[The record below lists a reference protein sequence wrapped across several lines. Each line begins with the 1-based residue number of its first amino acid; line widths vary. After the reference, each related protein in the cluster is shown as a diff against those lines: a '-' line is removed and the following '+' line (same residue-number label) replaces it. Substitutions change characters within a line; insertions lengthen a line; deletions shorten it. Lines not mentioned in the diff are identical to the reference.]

1 MQSTQQQST
10 QASLLNAEIRTKVA
24 KVLSIDED
32 PSWTIE
38 VSENLCLV
46 SSKKEMMPRYPD
58 LRGCVVDLNHSKVV
72 VPCYGRITSVLTPMV
87 HFDQGQMTVE
97 DMDGNVK
104 TLERN
109 DIRFTYGFEGP
120 VLRLYKNGGK
130 IYCSTNRRLD
140 CSKSRWGTKK
150 TFLEMF
156 KELGGDAILEK
167 AFDPVKP
174 YSSHFLTFIVVHPD
188 MLLCTKQNVESGYL
202 VFLGSQP
209 CFEPSTCP
217 YPEDQVDWISSSTKF
232 DVPFITTDIFEGA
245 IANKV
250 PYCPMPL
257 SVDDVNRHLLVG
269 YGQKH
274 SNDIRTGSG
283 EFVIAYVKNE
293 SSFSQEQ
300 LYRFVSPAYEHRT
313 KMRNEDPNLLHQFY
327 CLSSEANLSDAEF
340 EMRYPWLEYE
350 DVKKEEAEEGRIM
363 FWNKGKRPIAPDWQK
378 KFRNLWKHFVLSV
391 PLHRQAE
398 VFGYYKQ
405 FFLNRET
412 LATWL
417 CSFFGRTVEPLSETS
432 TEEILTPRAKKLM
445 ELALAYERKHNPKA
459 DLTLSRKNLERNMR
473 YLLTNERG
481 TSLYMLW
488 KNRKQYLRLLEMKE
502 QNKQLVQENE
512 SLSQEIQS
520 AKEELER
527 VNKRIENYKACMP
540 SDVCISSDASMS
552 CDGEVCMI

>member
-1 MQSTQQQST
+1 MQSQRTESNMNQSN
-10 QASLLNAEIRTKVA
+10 LNAEIRTKVA

-58 LRGCVVDLNHSKVV
+58 LRGCVVDLNVSQVV
-72 VPCYGRITSVLTPMV
+72 VPCYGRISSVLTPMV
-87 HFDQGQMTVE
+87 HFDQGKMTVE
-97 DMDGNVK
+97 DMDGNQREIHQSDV
-104 TLERN
+104 
-109 DIRFTYGFEGP
+109 RFSYGFEGP
-120 VLRLYKNGGK
+120 VLRIYKNGGK

-156 KELGGDAILEK
+156 KELGGDKILET
-167 AFDPVKP
+167 AFDANKA

-188 MLLCTKQNVESGYL
+188 MLLCSKQNVGQGYL

-209 CFEPSTCP
+209 CLNPANCP
-217 YPEDQVDWISSSTKF
+217 YPDDQVDWSSSASKY
-232 DVPFITTDIFEGA
+232 DVPFQTTDLFESA
-245 IANKV
+245 VTNKV
-250 PYCPMPL
+250 PYCPLSL
-257 SVDDVNRHLLVG
+257 SVDEVNRHLLVG
-269 YGQKH
+269 YGNKH

-283 EFVIAYVKNE
+283 EFVIAYLKKD
-293 SSFSQEQ
+293 SQSTFGQEQ
-300 LYRFVSPAYEHRT
+300 LFRFVSPAYEHRSR
-313 KMRNEDPNLLHQFY
+313 MRNEDPNLLHQFY

-350 DVKKEEAEEGRIM
+350 EVKKVEAEEGRIM
-363 FWNKGKRPIAPDWQK
+363 FWNKGKIAVAPDWQK
-378 KFRNLWKHFVLSV
+378 KFRNLWKHFVLAV

-405 FFLNRET
+405 FFLNREI

-417 CSFFGRTVEPLSETS
+417 CSFFGNETK
-432 TEEILTPRAKKLM
+432 TEGGEDVLTPRAKKLM
-445 ELALAYERKHNPKA
+445 ELALSYERKHNPKA

-473 YLLTNERG
+473 YLLSNERG

-488 KNRKQYLRLLEMKE
+488 KNRKQYLRQLELKA
-502 QNKQLVQENE
+502 QD
-512 SLSQEIQS
+512 SQGTQQ
-520 AKEELER
+520 
-527 VNKRIENYKACMP
+527 
-540 SDVCISSDASMS
+540 DSSNQ

>member
-1 MQSTQQQST
+1 MQSLIQQST
-10 QASLLNAEIRTKVA
+10 QASLLNSEIRTKVA

-58 LRGCVVDLNHSKVV
+58 LRGCVVDLNTSKVV

-87 HFDQGQMTVE
+87 HFDQGKMTVE
-97 DMDGNVK
+97 DMDGNVR
-104 TLERN
+104 TLSQN

-120 VLRLYKNGGK
+120 VLRIYKNGGK

-156 KELGGDAILEK
+156 KELGGDKILESS
-167 AFDPVKP
+167 FQSEKP
-174 YSSHFLTFIVVHPD
+174 NSSHFLTFIVVHPD

-209 CFEPSTCP
+209 CFDRSTCP
-217 YPEDQVDWISSSTKF
+217 YPEDQVEWMTNSSKY
-232 DVPFITTDIFEGA
+232 DVPFDTSDVFEVA
-245 IANKV
+245 IDKKI
-250 PYCPMPL
+250 PYCPMSL

-283 EFVIAYVKNE
+283 EFVIAYVKQE
-293 SSFSQEQ
+293 SAFAQEQ
-300 LYRFVSPAYEHRT
+300 LFRFVSPAYEHRT

-350 DVKKEEAEEGRIM
+350 DTKKDEAEEGRIM
-363 FWNKGKRPIAPDWQK
+363 FWNKGKRPMTNDWQK

-391 PLHRQAE
+391 PLHRQKE

-405 FFLNRET
+405 FFLNRDI
-412 LATWL
+412 LANWL
-417 CSFFGRTVEPLSETS
+417 CSFFTENKVPVKVVSGSDGSET
-432 TEEILTPRAKKLM
+432 TEELLSPRAKKLM

-459 DLTLSRKNLERNMR
+459 DLTLSKKNLERNMR
-473 YLLTNERG
+473 YLLSNERG

-488 KNRKQYLRLLEMKE
+488 KNRKQYLRHLEMKE
-502 QNKQLVQENE
+502 QNLV
-512 SLSQEIQS
+512 SEIQS
-520 AKEELER
+520 AKHELLNVKQELSQMEKEQQM
-527 VNKRIENYKACMP
+527 NEC
-540 SDVCISSDASMS
+540 
-552 CDGEVCMI
+552 CDSEVCMI